1 MLIKTI
7 NPADGAQLVQ
17 LAEVLA
23 HCQPLL
29 AASSTTLRIFPVI
42 NTAGDASSF
51 RAEDSERCNEILRAI
66 GLHYSLVVPCFVWP
80 TPLNA
85 SSLETALSKFLL
97 ANLIDWKKLA
107 GIEKSNTLD
116 AALSM
121 TALPE
126 QSRRKTLSPNNSPA
140 LTTFTLGTPTNEA
153 IIFVLPCGM
162 PPMFFHSWMK
172 GLSQN
177 HFVIMFENPYLF
189 GDWRSLAEPACEITT
204 EIEHIQS
211 IILGYKLKRAHLIGI
226 CGGAPIAIAAAAV
239 CTNRITSIF
248 VLHGDLNFGPETPR
262 TPFQRQ
268 FQSLLSEA
276 STSLKHAAEVH
287 SLFMDPAML
296 FRVPTELAPF
306 ILYPYADVGLFHRY
320 AKINFALMAYDATA
334 AAQQL
339 ELPMLIVANGKD
351 RMTHPGASL
360 MLHRL
365 VNGSRLQEREAYS
378 HHDALL
384 INTDMLATITKFV
397 GEAR

>member
-1 MLIKTI
+1 MLIKPI
-7 NPADGAQLVQ
+7 DPADSSQLLQ

-42 NTAGDASSF
+42 NTAGDPSFF
-51 RAEDSERCNEILRAI
+51 RAEDSGRCNEILRAI
-66 GLHYSLVVPCFVWP
+66 GLNYSLFVPHFVWP

-85 SSLETALSKFLL
+85 SSLETALSNFLL

-107 GIEKSNTLD
+107 DIEKANALD
-116 AALSM
+116 AAFST

-126 QSRRKTLSPNNSPA
+126 QSRRRTLSPNDLPPLA
-140 LTTFTLGTPTNEA
+140 TFTLGAPTNEA
-153 IIFVLPCGM
+153 IIFILPCGM
-162 PPMFFHSWMK
+162 PSIFFHSWMK
-172 GLSQN
+172 ALSQN
-177 HFVIMFENPYLF
+177 HFVITFESPYLF

-204 EIEHIQS
+204 EIGHIQS
-211 IILGYKLKRAHLIGI
+211 IMSGYNIKRAHLIGI

-239 CTNRITSIF
+239 CTNSIASIF

-276 STSLKHAAEVH
+276 STSLKRAREVH

-296 FRVPTELAPF
+296 FSVPPALAPF
-306 ILYPYADVGLFHRY
+306 ILYPYADVELFHRY

-339 ELPMLIVANGKD
+339 ELPMLIVINGND
-351 RMTHPGASL
+351 RMTHPDASL
-360 MLHRL
+360 MLHHI
-365 VNGSRLQEREAYS
+365 VNGSRLQEREVRS

-384 INTDMLATITKFV
+384 INSDMLAAITTFV
-397 GEAR
+397 GEAQ